1 MRRKRVCGSCAPLC
15 LDVAAAGGGRQYP
28 QGRAR
33 LLLYTAEE
41 ATVNNNQQKTPQQ
54 PERPESQPHGT
65 TSDQIAEM
73 ESEGPGASA
82 GQKGQAGQV
91 GPVENDKKSAPQPK

>member
-73 ESEGPGASA
+73 ESEGRQP
-82 GQKGQAGQV
+82 GQAGQV
-91 GPVENDKKSAPQPK
+91 GQVGKPDPQPPPAKRTH